1 KPAASFGC
9 RARSFAEPTPARAT
23 LISISFNDTLYGV
36 SLGHR
41 PMPVV
46 EILDSIQQDVH
57 YTLRSI
63 GREPAVFVALI
74 LTLTLGIGL
83 NTTIMT
89 AVDAILL
96 RPPPFRNASRL
107 QEIWVRTPD
116 GSNARL
122 TGADMWER
130 V

>member
-1 KPAASFGC
+1 M
-9 RARSFAEPTPARAT
+9 R
-23 LISISFNDTLYGV
+23 
-36 SLGHR
+36 
-41 PMPVV
+41 VV

-96 RPPPFRNASRL
+96 RPPPFRNAGRL
-107 QEIWVRTPD
+107 HEIWVRTPE
-116 GSNARL
+116 GSLARL

-130 V
+130 VRGLNRVVEEVGAYAPAQADDLKPDVLESIAAAIKEQRSAS